1 MMHTP
6 CPHCLETT
14 ATEDLH
20 TLDSG
25 DSVCPDCAT
34 TTVYCARWR
43 SHHGQE
49 YAESLVSFDALET
62 NVFGQAYAPS
72 RNQVSFTQY
81 ERSQGV
87 S

>member
-20 TLDSG
+20 TLASG
-25 DSVCPDCAT
+25 DAVCPDCAT
-34 TTVYCARWR
+34 TTIYCARWVMSGESR
-43 SHHGQE
+43 
-49 YAESLVSFDALET
+49 YAQADTQHALDVL
-62 NVFGQAYAPS
+62 VFGQVYAPN

-81 ERSQGV
+81 QKEAI
-87 S
+87 